1 MDEQNN
7 TTQNESPKT
16 EEIIK
21 IEAPHKENL
30 WAILCYLGILIII
43 PFLITK
49 NNSFVKFHIKQGLVL
64 LALSVIA
71 WLLDMFHSSFAFVSI
86 LMNIAIF
93 ILAIIGII
101 NVVKNREKELPW
113 VGEFSKYFK
122 F

>member
-1 MDEQNN
+1 MEEQNN

-16 EEIIK
+16 EEVIK
-21 IEAPHKENL
+21 IEAPRKENL

-43 PFLITK
+43 PFLIAK
-49 NNSFVKFHIKQGLVL
+49 NNSFVKYHIKQGLVL

-71 WLLDMFHSSFAFVSI
+71 WLLDMFHYSFTFVSNLI
-86 LMNIAIF
+86 NIAVF

-101 NVVKNREKELPW
+101 NVVQNREKELPL
-113 VGEFSKYFK
+113 VGQFSKYFK